1 MMIGKISIKKLLKKN
16 KLKSAK
22 EIRSDKW
29 EKIGQGTIPQS
40 LTNYRIEYQNCKLK
54 LLTRSGLYTF

>member
-1 MMIGKISIKKLLKKN
+1 MMIGKISIRKLLKKN

-40 LTNYRIEYQNCKLK
+40 LTNYPLEYQNYKSKFLIK
-54 LLTRSGLYTF
+54 SNPYHH